1 MSESKNKEQDFQYK
15 LGNDKEEKKLLF
27 QKIDSLELKNE
38 ELNEL
43 LQVGENKY
51 QKLKL
56 KFEEEK
62 KKIFE
67 DSESLLKEK
76 KLKLK
81 IFKE

>member
-43 LQVGENKY
+43 L
-51 QKLKL
+51 
-56 KFEEEK
+56 
-62 KKIFE
+62 
-67 DSESLLKEK
+67 
-76 KLKLK
+76 
-81 IFKE
+81 